1 MLNAP
6 PRTARLENGLRRDC
20 IGHRA
25 AGFLR
30 VDWIADVPM
39 SVLRTGETR
48 VKNARRS
55 SGVRN
60 GRRAIGKSVKS
71 VRLDGKEVGREVY
84 GKIRPHVS
92 FADYFP
98 SYNIG
103 GRVRPATLVPLDT
116 WPLCFGFVF
125 KRF

>member
-1 MLNAP
+1 M
-6 PRTARLENGLRRDC
+6 
-20 IGHRA
+20 
-25 AGFLR
+25 
-30 VDWIADVPM
+30 
-39 SVLRTGETR
+39 
-48 VKNARRS
+48 KNARRS

-103 GRVRPATLVPLDT
+103 VDGYTAWYEFAVDAFDT